1 MFVVDANVF
10 VYAANPD
17 VEQHQR
23 ARRMLNEW
31 RGGMEE
37 WFATW
42 PILYEFLRVATHP
55 NVFRQPRTWE
65 QAWDFVR
72 ALLASPS
79 FGVLVETPRHAEVA
93 RELGAEYPW
102 VAGSI
107 MHDFHT
113 VVLMREHGVTEIRT
127 ADADFRRFRHL
138 RVVNP
143 LAA

>member
-1 MFVVDANVF
+1 LFAVDTNLLLYAVNRDAPTYERANGLL
-10 VYAANPD
+10 D
-17 VEQHQR
+17 S
-23 ARRMLNEW
+23 W
-31 RGGMEE
+31 REGTEE

-42 PILYEFLRVATHP
+42 PVLYEFLRVATHP
-55 NVFRQPRTWE
+55 KVFEEPRTWE
-65 QAWDFVR
+65 QAWEFIQ
-72 ALLASPS
+72 ALFASPS

-127 ADADFRRFRHL
+127 ADSDFRRFAHL

-143 LAA
+143 LTT